1 VIPCSFSRR
10 GDEIFYCLIDAV
22 VSLHIIAGSF
32 ESQYIMI
39 AHIMFGEA
47 IFVIAPHYRVSQM
60 QIFDLGLQFARVVL
74 TDPPTEDHR
83 QLVGS
88 AEVAIGI
95 ARPKWRIS

>member
-1 VIPCSFSRR
+1 
-10 GDEIFYCLIDAV
+10 
-22 VSLHIIAGSF
+22 
-32 ESQYIMI
+32 
-39 AHIMFGEA
+39 
-47 IFVIAPHYRVSQM
+47 M